1 MRKLSSRERRE
12 ALVLSYFYTPKQNYN
27 YDFFWHLK
35 TAAYYRKKREMDKVE
50 GQIELARNVRF
61 KSGKTLPG

>member
-12 ALVLSYFYTPKQNYN
+12 ALVSSYFLSREQRYN

-35 TAAYYRKKREMDKVE
+35 TAA
-50 GQIELARNVRF
+50 
-61 KSGKTLPG
+61 